1 MAVQGDDRAEVRGD
15 DRAEAPEAGTV
26 GPEVGTAVCVF
37 SDDEEVSAA
46 AFCKTTCWGKSGRR
60 NRILHFLPAWIF
72 TSLFYHMPDTDKTVF
87 FYKTK
92 YASLQSKLPFQS
104 SAHRHRKKTESQNKK
119 IAYPIKP
126 DMLSLSKKVAERRLF
141 WFKQV
146 KKYSKIEVVMKMIIK
161 HEDGRREVA
170 VLDLEA
176 LIPKNHL
183 LRKIDRSVDWNK
195 IYEFV
200 ENLYSPNMGRPSV
213 DPVVLVKMV
222 LLLHLYGLR
231 SLRQT
236 ADEVSVNLAFRWF
249 IGYGFYEKTPHFSTL
264 SYNFKHRFSSEVFEK
279 IFNWVLEEAI
289 SGGYVK
295 PEVIFVDSTHIK
307 ANANRKKQ
315 MKKYVPAAVK
325 TYEEQLHKEINEDRE
340 EHGKPPFDDN
350 DTKGGTDVET
360 REVAVSTTDPESG
373 LFHKGDHQK
382 CFAYSAH
389 TACDRNNFILGVEVT
404 PGNIHDSLEFDAV
417 YEQVTKQFPEV
428 EVVTADAGYK
438 TPWICKKIFDD
449 GRIPSMPYKRP
460 MTKKGNHP
468 WYEYV
473 YDEYYDC
480 VLCPENHVLNYAT
493 TDRDGY
499 REFKSKP
506 YICKDC
512 PTRFKCTNS
521 RNCQKTVTRHIWQEY
536 IERAE
541 DIRHSPLGKATYEL
555 RSQTIERVFADA
567 KEKYGMRYTTFK
579 GLAQVTNWVRLKFA
593 AMNLKKLALWG
604 HISPQFTCFFAI
616 FSTFYRKPAISLA

>member
-1 MAVQGDDRAEVRGD
+1 
-15 DRAEAPEAGTV
+15 
-26 GPEVGTAVCVF
+26 
-37 SDDEEVSAA
+37 
-46 AFCKTTCWGKSGRR
+46 
-60 NRILHFLPAWIF
+60 
-72 TSLFYHMPDTDKTVF
+72 
-87 FYKTK
+87 
-92 YASLQSKLPFQS
+92 
-104 SAHRHRKKTESQNKK
+104 
-119 IAYPIKP
+119 
-126 DMLSLSKKVAERRLF
+126 
-141 WFKQV
+141 
-146 KKYSKIEVVMKMIIK
+146 MIIK

-170 VLDLEA
+170 VLDMEA

-183 LRKIDRSVDWNK
+183 LRKIDRSIDWNK

-200 ENLYSPNMGRPSV
+200 ENLYSPNMGRPSI

-222 LLLHLYGLR
+222 LLQHLYGLR

-236 ADEVSVNLAFRWF
+236 ADEVAVNLAFRWF

-340 EHGKPPFDDN
+340 EHDKPPFDD
-350 DTKGGTDVET
+350 DTKEGTSGET

-493 TDRDGY
+493 TNRDGY

-506 YICKDC
+506 YVCKDC
-512 PTRFKCTNS
+512 PTRFKCTSS

-567 KEKYGMRYTTFK
+567 KEKYGMRYTTYK

-593 AMNLKKLALWG
+593 AMNLKKLALRG
-604 HISPQFTCFFAI
+604 HVSPYFACFFAI
-616 FSTFYRKPAISLA
+616 FLSFYRKPALSLA